1 MLLKNIM
8 RHRVD
13 SAVVGMP
20 KLDNY
25 FDEKKPKKA
34 KAMKVKKGPYGGVGY
49 YHPVGLNANSNA
61 ETSGGDG
68 GGGGGGE

>member
-34 KAMKVKKGPYGGVGY
+34 KAMKVKKGPYGGAGY
-49 YHPVGLNANSNA
+49 YHPVELNTNSNA
-61 ETSGGDG
+61 GTSDGDG

>member
-49 YHPVGLNANSNA
+49 GYYHPVGMNANSNA
-61 ETSGGDG
+61 ETSGGGDG
-68 GGGGGGE
+68 GGGD